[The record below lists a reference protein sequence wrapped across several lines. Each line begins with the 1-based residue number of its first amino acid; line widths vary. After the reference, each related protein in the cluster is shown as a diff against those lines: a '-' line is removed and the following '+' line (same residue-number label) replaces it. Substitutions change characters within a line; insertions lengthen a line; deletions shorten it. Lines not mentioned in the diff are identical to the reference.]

1 LINIVAEKLMNKKV
15 QLQKLIDK
23 YQNDIDYY
31 RSAKYNETQLR
42 TDFLDQLFFVLG
54 WDITNAAGKP
64 TNEREV
70 LVEEGLKAR
79 AGENTKK
86 PDYTFRLFSERKF
99 FLEAKKPS
107 VDVST
112 AIEPALQVRR
122 YGFTA
127 KLKVSVLS
135 NFEYTAIYDCSN
147 QVKETDSVAN
157 SRIKL
162 YHFTELAHKFDEIN
176 NLIGRESVYTGQ
188 FDNQWSEIESK
199 ILRFS
204 VDDLFLKQINDWR
217 LLLAN
222 EFLRLKNGL
231 SEEKLND
238 LVQNYINSIVFL
250 RVCEDRDL
258 EEYETLYHFAQ
269 KKDFQ
274 SLVKKL
280 KSSDKKYNSG
290 LFALEYIDEL
300 INNADSCFWVL
311 IKELYFPRS
320 TYSFSVF
327 SADILGNIYEI
338 FLSEKVRV
346 DEFGNIKIQ
355 PKEEH
360 IDRDVVTTPIHIVKE
375 IIRNTVVEYCKE
387 KSDVE
392 ILNSKFADIACGS
405 GAFIIEVFQSLQD
418 ILIDYYLQND
428 KSKLQQL
435 SEHTYK
441 LKLEVKK
448 EVLCRCIYGID
459 KDYNATKACAF
470 GLLLKLLEG
479 ETKETIGK
487 ITPILPE
494 LDKNILFGNSLIDS
508 GDKVKQDDIFSINP
522 FDLPDYQFDVIVG
535 NPPYMATEHMNQLT
549 PKELDIYKKKYKS
562 AFKQF
567 DKYFLF
573 VERSMQVLK
582 EGGYLGYILPSK
594 FIKVGAGK
602 NLRKLLSD
610 NKYLSKFI
618 SFGSHQVFKNKTTY
632 TCLLFLNKSSHD
644 DFSSYEVKDFK
655 KWFAREDKS
664 FLSSTYQICSLD
676 SDAWVLERKA
686 NDILNLMLLKS
697 KKLGDI
703 VGKSNVANGIQT
715 SANKYYIHKEIKS
728 ENGFVYFEYDGVE
741 YHIEKELT
749 RPYFETN
756 RSGDDSFYT
765 YKDVEPNSFVVYPYK
780 KVGERI
786 QFIEYDELKRHY
798 PKLFEFLHVVKDH
811 LNHKKRSIKPDP
823 TGPNEW
829 YRYGRSQALE
839 NCDVDQK
846 LIVGVLSN
854 GYKYSVDNHRTFV
867 SSGGTAGYSIINV
880 PNDIKY
886 SIYYIQ
892 AILTSKYLEW
902 FASIYGEVF
911 RGGFVARGTKVQ
923 TRMPI
928 PTIDFDDP
936 KQKATHDNISLQQ
949 QSLNRL
955 YDQIQKTGDRK
966 KIVLERQFEQEKI
979 KMDDLIKNMFDLGD
993 LDFEIPAVEDLYK
1006 SL

>member
-1 LINIVAEKLMNKKV
+1 MTKKKL
-15 QLQKLIDK
+15 LQALVDK
-23 YQNDIDYY
+23 YQKDIDFY

-42 TDFLDQLFFVLG
+42 TDFLDQLFSILG

-70 LVEEGLKAR
+70 LVEEGLKAK

-99 FLEAKKPS
+99 FLEAKKPN
-107 VDVST
+107 VNVST

-127 KLKVSVLS
+127 KLKISVLS

-147 QVKETDSVAN
+147 PVKETDTVAN

-162 YHFTELAHKFDEIN
+162 YHFTELVDNFDEIN
-176 NLIGRESVYTGQ
+176 KLVGRESVYTGQ
-188 FDNQWSEIESK
+188 FDNEWLEIENK
-199 ILRFS
+199 ILKFS

-217 LLLAN
+217 LRLAS
-222 EFLRLKNGL
+222 EFLQIKKEL
-231 SEEKLND
+231 SEEELND

-258 EEYETLYHFAQ
+258 EDYETLYHFAQ
-269 KKDFQ
+269 AKDFQ
-274 SLVKKL
+274 SLVNKL

-290 LFALEYIDEL
+290 LFALAYIDEL
-300 INNADSCFWVL
+300 INNADSCIWS
-311 IKELYFPRS
+311 IIEQLYFPQS

-327 SADILGNIYEI
+327 SSDILGNIYEI

-346 DEFGNIKIQ
+346 DEFGNVKIQ

-360 IDRDVVTTPIHIVKE
+360 IDRDVVTTPTHIVKE
-375 IIRNTVVEYCKE
+375 IIRNTVVEYCKD

-418 ILIDYYLQND
+418 ILVDYYLKHD

-441 LKLEVKK
+441 LKLQVKK
-448 EVLCRCIYGID
+448 EILCKCIYGID

-479 ETKETIGK
+479 ESKETIGNT
-487 ITPILPE
+487 TPILPA
-494 LDKNILFGNSLIDS
+494 LDGNILFGNSLIDS
-508 GDKVKQDDIFSINP
+508 KDKVKQEDVCTINP
-522 FDLPDYQFDVIVG
+522 FDLLDHKFDVIVG
-535 NPPYMATEHMNQLT
+535 NPPYMATEHMNQLI
-549 PKELDIYKKKYKS
+549 PKEFEIYKKKYKS

-573 VERSMQVLK
+573 VERSMQALK
-582 EGGYLGYILPSK
+582 QDGYLGYILPSK
-594 FIKVGAGK
+594 FIKVGSGK

-618 SFGSHQVFKNKTTY
+618 SFGSYQVFQNKTTY
-632 TCLLFLNKSSHD
+632 TCLLFLNKADHD
-644 DFSSYEVKDFK
+644 DFSFYEVKDFK
-655 KWFAREDKS
+655 KWLTREDKS
-664 FLSSTYQICSLD
+664 LLSSTYQTSSLD
-676 SDAWVLERKA
+676 SDTWVLEKKT
-686 NDILNLMLLKS
+686 NDILNLMSSKS
-697 KKLGDI
+697 KPLGDI
-703 VGKSNVANGIQT
+703 VGKTNVANGIQT
-715 SANKYYIHKEIKS
+715 SANKYYIHKEIKT
-728 ENGFVYFEYDGVE
+728 ENGFVYFKYDGVV

-756 RSGDDSFYT
+756 RNGEDSFYT
-765 YKDVEPNSFVVYPYK
+765 YKDLEPNSFVVYPYK
-780 KVGERI
+780 KVGNKI
-786 QFIEYDELKRHY
+786 QFIEYDELKLHY
-798 PKLFEFLHVVKDH
+798 PKLFEFLHVVKVH

-854 GYKYSVDNHRTFV
+854 GYKYSIDNHRTFV

-880 PNDIKY
+880 PNDVKY

-892 AILTSKYLEW
+892 AVLTSKYLEW
-902 FASIYGEVF
+902 FASIYGEIF

-936 KQKATHDNISLQQ
+936 KEKATHDKISLQQ

-955 YDQIQKTGDRK
+955 YGQIQKAGDRE
-966 KIVLERQFEQEKI
+966 KIILERQFEQEKA
-979 KMDDLIKNMFDLGD
+979 KMDDLIKDLYDLGD
-993 LDFEIPAVEDLYK
+993 LDSEIPTVEDLYK
-1006 SL
+1006 NL

>member
-1 LINIVAEKLMNKKV
+1 MNKKAHLKALV
-15 QLQKLIDK
+15 DK

-42 TDFLDQLFFVLG
+42 TDFLDQLFSILG

-79 AGENTKK
+79 AGDNTKK

-112 AIEPALQVRR
+112 AIDPAIQVRR

-127 KLKVSVLS
+127 KLKISVLS

-147 QVKETDSVAN
+147 QVKETDSVSN

-162 YHFTELAHKFDEIN
+162 YHFTELVDKFDEIN
-176 NLIGRESVYTGQ
+176 ILIGRESVYTGQ
-188 FDNQWSEIESK
+188 FENEWSEIENK
-199 ILRFS
+199 ILKFS

-217 LLLAN
+217 LRLAN
-222 EFLRLKNGL
+222 EFLQLKNEL

-238 LVQNYINSIVFL
+238 LAQNYINSIVFL

-269 KKDFQ
+269 EKDFK
-274 SLVKKL
+274 SLFKKL
-280 KSSDKKYNSG
+280 KTSDKKYNSG

-300 INNADSCFWVL
+300 INNKNSCIWS
-311 IKELYFPRS
+311 IIEQLYFPKS

-327 SADILGNIYEI
+327 SSDILGNIYEI

-346 DEFGNIKIQ
+346 DELGNVQIQ

-360 IDRDVVTTPIHIVKE
+360 IDRDVVTTPTHIVKE
-375 IIRNTVVEYCKE
+375 IIRNTVVEYCKD
-387 KSDVE
+387 KSDIE

-418 ILIDYYLQND
+418 ILVDYYLQHD

-441 LKLEVKK
+441 LNLEVKK
-448 EVLCRCIYGID
+448 EILCKCIFGID

-479 ETKETIGK
+479 ETKETIGNN
-487 ITPILPE
+487 TPILPAIE
-494 LDKNILFGNSLIDS
+494 TNILFGNSLIDS
-508 GDKVKQDDIFSINP
+508 RDKVKQDDICSINP
-522 FDLPDYQFDVIVG
+522 FELSNYQFDVIVG
-535 NPPYMATEHMNQLT
+535 NPPYMATEHMKQLT
-549 PKELDIYKKKYKS
+549 SKELDIYKKKYKS

-582 EGGYLGYILPSK
+582 DGGYLGYILPSK

-602 NLRKLLSD
+602 KLRKLLAD
-610 NKYLSKFI
+610 NKYLSKFV

-632 TCLLFLNKSSHD
+632 TCLLFLNKADHD
-644 DFSSYEVKDFK
+644 EFSFYEVKDFK
-655 KWFAREDKS
+655 KWLTREDKS
-664 FLSSTYQICSLD
+664 LLSSSYQTSSLD
-676 SDAWVLERKA
+676 SDTWVLEKKT
-686 NDILNLMLLKS
+686 NDILNRMFS
-697 KKLGDI
+697 TSEQLGEI

-728 ENGFVYFEYDGVE
+728 ENGYVYFDYDGVE

-756 RSGDDSFYT
+756 RSGDDSFYS

-780 KVGERI
+780 KVDDRI
-786 QFIEYDELKRHY
+786 QFIEYDDVKRHY
-798 PKLFEFLHVVKDH
+798 PKLFEFLQVVKVH
-811 LNHKKRSIKPDP
+811 LNDKKRSIKPDP
-823 TGPNEW
+823 TGPDEW

-854 GYKYSVDNHRTFV
+854 GYKYSIDNHRTFV
-867 SSGGTAGYSIINV
+867 SSGGTAGYSIVNV
-880 PNDIKY
+880 PNDVKY

-902 FASIYGEVF
+902 FASIYGEIF

-928 PTIDFDDP
+928 PTIYFDKP
-936 KQKATHDNISLQQ
+936 KQKATHDKICLQQ

-955 YDQIQKTGDRK
+955 YGQVQKAGDRE
-966 KIVLERQFEQEKI
+966 KIILERQFEQEKA
-979 KMDDLIKNMFDLGD
+979 KMDDLIKNLFNLGD
-993 LDFEIPAVEDLYK
+993 LDSEIPTVEELYK

>member
-1 LINIVAEKLMNKKV
+1 MNKKT
-15 QLQKLIDK
+15 QLQTLIDK

-42 TDFLDQLFFVLG
+42 TDFLDQLFFILG

-99 FLEAKKPS
+99 FLEAKKPN
-107 VDVST
+107 VDISN
-112 AIEPALQVRR
+112 AIGPALQVRR

-127 KLKVSVLS
+127 KLKISVLS

-147 QVKETDSVAN
+147 PVKEIDSVTN
-157 SRIKL
+157 SRVKI
-162 YHFTELAHKFDEIN
+162 YHYTELIKKFDEIN

-188 FDNQWSEIESK
+188 FENEWLEIENK
-199 ILRFS
+199 ILKFS

-222 EFLRLKNGL
+222 EFLQIKKELTDEN
-231 SEEKLND
+231 LND

-258 EEYETLYHFAQ
+258 EEYETLYHFA
-269 KKDFQ
+269 KEKDFN
-274 SLVKKL
+274 SLVIKL
-280 KSSDKKYNSG
+280 KKSDKKYNSG
-290 LFALEYIDEL
+290 LFSLSYIDEL
-300 INNADSCFWVL
+300 INNDNSCIWSI
-311 IKELYFPRS
+311 IKQLYFPQS

-327 SADILGNIYEI
+327 SSDILGNIYEV
-338 FLSEKVRV
+338 FLSEKVCV
-346 DEFGNIKIQ
+346 DDLGNIRIQ

-360 IDRDVVTTPIHIVKE
+360 IDRDVVTTPTHIVKE
-375 IIRNTVVEYCKE
+375 IIRNTVVKYCQGKT
-387 KSDVE
+387 DVE
-392 ILNSKFADIACGS
+392 IFNSKFADIACGS

-418 ILIDYYLQND
+418 ILVDYYLKND
-428 KSKLQQL
+428 KSKLQQI

-441 LKLEVKK
+441 LKIEVKK
-448 EVLCRCIYGID
+448 DILCKCIYGVD
-459 KDYNATKACAF
+459 KDYNATKACSF
-470 GLLLKLLEG
+470 GLLLKLLES

-487 ITPILPE
+487 TFPILPSLE
-494 LDKNILFGNSLIDS
+494 KNILFGNSLIDS
-508 GDKVKQDDIFSINP
+508 GDKVEHEDICTINP
-522 FDLPDYQFDVIVG
+522 LDLSNYQFDVIVG
-535 NPPYMATEHMNQLT
+535 NPPYMATEHMKQLT
-549 PKELDIYKKKYKS
+549 SKEFDIYKKKYKS

-573 VERSMQVLK
+573 IERSMQVLK

-602 NLRKLLSD
+602 NLRKLLAD

-618 SFGSHQVFKNKTTY
+618 AFGSHQVFRNKTTY
-632 TCLLFLNKSSHD
+632 TCLLFLNKAEHEY
-644 DFSSYEVKDFK
+644 FSFYEVKDFK
-655 KWFAREDKS
+655 KWLTREDKS
-664 FLSSTYQICSLD
+664 LLSSTYQTSSLD
-676 SDAWVLERKA
+676 SDTWVLERKT
-686 NDILNLMLLKS
+686 NDILNLIFSKS
-697 KKLGDI
+697 EQLGEI
-703 VGKSNVANGIQT
+703 LGKSNVANGIQT
-715 SANKYYIHKEIKS
+715 SANKYYVHEVIKS
-728 ENGFVYFEYDGVE
+728 ESDFVYFEYEGIQ
-741 YHIEKELT
+741 YCIEKELT
-749 RPYFETN
+749 RPYFKTN

-765 YKDVEPNSFVVYPYK
+765 YKDVEPNSFVIYPYH
-780 KVGERI
+780 KVGSKI
-786 QFIEYDELKRHY
+786 QLVKYDELKLKY
-798 PKLFEFLHVVKDH
+798 PKLFNFLHVVKDH
-811 LNHKKRSIKPDP
+811 LDDEKRSIKPDP
-823 TGPNEW
+823 EGPNEW

-854 GYKYSVDNHRTFV
+854 GYKYSIDNNRTFV

-880 PNDIKY
+880 PNDVKY

-892 AILTSKYLEW
+892 AVLTSKYLEW
-902 FASIYGEVF
+902 FASVYGEVF

-928 PTIDFDDP
+928 PTIDF
-936 KQKATHDNISLQQ
+936 KEHSQISVHDTISLLQQ
-949 QSLNRL
+949 KLNTL
-955 YDQIQKTGDRK
+955 YGQIQKSNDRD
-966 KIVLERQFEQEKI
+966 KIILERQFEQEKV
-979 KMDDLIKNMFDLGD
+979 KMDNLIKNLFDLGSFD
-993 LDFEIPAVEDLYK
+993 SEIPTVKDLYANF
-1006 SL
+1006 

>member
-1 LINIVAEKLMNKKV
+1 MTKNLEL
-15 QLQKLIDK
+15 QLLVDK
-23 YQNDIDYY
+23 YKNDINYY
-31 RSAKYNETQLR
+31 RSTKYNETQLR
-42 TDFLDQLFFVLG
+42 TDFLDQFFLILG

-79 AGENTKK
+79 VGENTKK

-107 VDVST
+107 VDVSVST
-112 AIEPALQVRR
+112 DPALQVRR

-127 KLKVSVLS
+127 KLKISVLS

-147 QVKETDSVAN
+147 PVKETDSVAN

-162 YHFTELAHKFDEIN
+162 YHYTELVEKFDEIN
-176 NLIGRESVYTGQ
+176 SLIGRESVYTGK
-188 FDNQWSEIESK
+188 FDNEWAGIESK
-199 ILRFS
+199 ILKFS
-204 VDDLFLKQINDWR
+204 VDDLFLRQINDWR
-217 LLLAN
+217 LLLAS
-222 EFLRLKNGL
+222 EFLQIKKELT
-231 SEEKLND
+231 EEKLND
-238 LVQNYINSIVFL
+238 LAQNYINSIVFL

-269 KKDFQ
+269 DKDFH

-280 KSSDKKYNSG
+280 KTSDKKYNSG
-290 LFALEYIDEL
+290 LFSLEYIDEL
-300 INNADSCFWVL
+300 INNADSCIWG
-311 IKELYFPRS
+311 IIEQLYFPQS

-327 SADILGNIYEI
+327 SSDILGNIYEI
-338 FLSEKVRV
+338 FLSEKVRI
-346 DEFGNIKIQ
+346 DEFGNVKIQ

-360 IDRDVVTTPIHIVKE
+360 IDRDVVTTPTHIVKE
-375 IIRNTVVEYCKE
+375 IIRNTVVEYCRD

-392 ILNSKFADIACGS
+392 IFNSKFADIACGS

-418 ILIDYYLQND
+418 ILVDYYLLND
-428 KSKLQQL
+428 RSKLQQL
-435 SEHTYK
+435 SVHTYK

-448 EVLCRCIYGID
+448 EILCKCIYGID
-459 KDYNATKACAF
+459 KDYNATKACSF

-487 ITPILPE
+487 AIPILPPLE
-494 LDKNILFGNSLIDS
+494 ANVLFGNSLVDS
-508 GDKVKQDDIFSINP
+508 GDKVKPEDICSINP
-522 FDLPDYQFDVIVG
+522 FDLSNYQFDVIVG
-535 NPPYMATEHMNQLT
+535 NPPYMATEHMKQLT
-549 PKELDIYKKKYKS
+549 SKELDIYKEKYKS

-582 EGGYLGYILPSK
+582 DGGYLGYILPSK

-602 NLRKLLSD
+602 NLRKLLAD

-618 SFGSHQVFKNKTTY
+618 AFGSHQVFKNKTTY
-632 TCLLFLNKSSHD
+632 TCLLFLNKAKLD
-644 DFSSYEVKDFK
+644 VFSFYEVKDFK
-655 KWFAREDKS
+655 KWLTREDKS
-664 FLSSTYQICSLD
+664 LLSSNYQTSSLD
-676 SDAWVLERKA
+676 SDTWVLEKKT
-686 NDILNLMLLKS
+686 NDILSLLFSKS
-697 KKLGDI
+697 EQLGEI

-728 ENGFVYFEYDGVE
+728 ENGFIYFEYDDNQ
-741 YHIEKELT
+741 YYIEKELT

-756 RSGDDSFYT
+756 RSGDDNFYT

-780 KVGERI
+780 KVGSKV
-786 QFIEYDELKRHY
+786 QFIEYDELKLNY
-798 PKLFEFLHVVKDH
+798 PKLFEFLHVVKGYLDD
-811 LNHKKRSIKPDP
+811 KKRSIKPEP

-829 YRYGRSQALE
+829 YKYGRSQALE

-854 GYKYSVDNHRTFV
+854 GYKYSIDNNRTFV

-880 PNDIKY
+880 PNDVQY
-886 SIYYIQ
+886 SICYIQ
-892 AILTSKYLEW
+892 AVLTSKYLEW
-902 FASIYGEVF
+902 FASIYGEIF

-928 PTIDFDDP
+928 PTIDFNDP
-936 KQKATHDNISLQQ
+936 KQKNVHDTISQHQQ
-949 QSLNRL
+949 KLNTL
-955 YDQIQKTGDRK
+955 YGQIKKSSDRET
-966 KIVLERQFEQEKI
+966 IILERQFEQEKI
-979 KMDDLIKNMFDLGD
+979 KMDNLIKNLFDLGD
-993 LDFEIPAVEDLYK
+993 LDSEIPTVEDLYAN
-1006 SL
+1006 L

>member
-1 LINIVAEKLMNKKV
+1 MNKQT
-15 QLQKLIDK
+15 QLKTLVDK
-23 YQNDIDYY
+23 YQNDIKYY
-31 RSAKYNETQLR
+31 RSDKYNETQLR
-42 TDFLDQLFFVLG
+42 TDFLDQLFLILG
-54 WDITNAAGKP
+54 WDITNAAGKS

-70 LVEEGLKAR
+70 LVEEGLKVR

-107 VDVST
+107 VDVSS
-112 AIEPALQVRR
+112 AIDPALQVRR

-147 QVKETDSVAN
+147 QVQETDSVAN

-162 YHFTELAHKFDEIN
+162 YHFTELVDKFDEIN
-176 NLIGRESVYTGQ
+176 NLIGRESVYSGR
-188 FDNQWSEIESK
+188 FDDEWSEIESK

-204 VDDLFLKQINDWR
+204 VDDLFLKQISDWR

-222 EFLRLKNGL
+222 EFLQMKNRL

-238 LVQNYINSIVFL
+238 LAQNYINSIVFL

-269 KKDFQ
+269 KKDYQ

-300 INNADSCFWVL
+300 INNTDSCIWS
-311 IKELYFPRS
+311 IIEQLYFPQS

-327 SADILGNIYEI
+327 SSDILGNIYEI

-346 DEFGNIKIQ
+346 DEYGNVKIQ

-360 IDRDVVTTPIHIVKE
+360 IDRDVVTTPTHIVKE
-375 IIRNTVVEYCKE
+375 IIRNTVVEYCKG

-418 ILIDYYLQND
+418 ILVDYYLQND

-441 LKLEVKK
+441 LKFEIKK
-448 EVLCRCIYGID
+448 EVLCKCIYGID

-487 ITPILPE
+487 KTPILPA
-494 LDKNILFGNSLIDS
+494 LDTNILFGNSLIDN
-508 GDKVKQDDIFSINP
+508 GDKVRQEDVFSINP
-522 FDLPDYQFDVIVG
+522 FDLPNHQFDVIVG
-535 NPPYMATEHMNQLT
+535 NPPYMATEHMIQLT
-549 PKELDIYKKKYKS
+549 SKEMEIYKKKYKS

-573 VERSMQVLK
+573 IERSMQILK

-594 FIKVGAGK
+594 FIKVGSGK

-618 SFGSHQVFKNKTTY
+618 YFGSHQIFKNKTTY
-632 TCLLFLNKSSHD
+632 TCLLFLNKADHD
-644 DFSSYEVKDFK
+644 DFSFYEVKDLK
-655 KWFAREDKS
+655 KWLTREDKYL
-664 FLSSTYQICSLD
+664 LSSIYQANSLD
-676 SDAWVLERKA
+676 SDTWVLEKKT
-686 NDILNLMLLKS
+686 NDILKLMFS
-697 KKLGDI
+697 RSEQLGNI
-703 VGKSNVANGIQT
+703 VGKNNVANGIQT

-728 ENGFVYFEYDGVE
+728 ENGFIYFEYDGVI

-756 RSGDDSFYT
+756 RSGDDYFYT
-765 YKDVEPNSFVVYPYK
+765 YKDIEPNSFVIYPYK
-780 KVGERI
+780 KVSERI
-786 QFIEYDELKRHY
+786 QFIEYDILKYRY
-798 PKLFEFLHVVKDH
+798 PKLFEFLHVVKVH
-811 LNHKKRSIKPDP
+811 LNDKKRSIKPDP

-839 NCDVDQK
+839 NCDVEQK
-846 LIVGVLSN
+846 LIVGILSN
-854 GYKYSVDNHRTFV
+854 GYKYSIDNHRTFV
-867 SSGGTAGYSIINV
+867 SSGGTAGYSIINIS
-880 PNDIKY
+880 NDVKY

-892 AILTSKYLEW
+892 AVLTSKYLEW
-902 FASIYGEVF
+902 FASIYGEIF
-911 RGGFVARGTKVQ
+911 RGGFVARGTKIQ

-936 KQKATHDNISLQQ
+936 KEKATHDKISLQQ
-949 QSLNRL
+949 QSLNKL
-955 YDQIQKTGDRK
+955 YSQVQKAGDRD
-966 KIVLERQFEQEKI
+966 KIILERQFEQEKA
-979 KMDDLIKNMFDLGD
+979 KMDDLIKNLFNLGD
-993 LDFEIPAVEDLYK
+993 LDSEIPTVEDLYAN
-1006 SL
+1006 L

>member
-1 LINIVAEKLMNKKV
+1 MNKQT
-15 QLQKLIDK
+15 QLKALVDK
-23 YQNDIDYY
+23 YQNNIDYY
-31 RSAKYNETQLR
+31 RSTKYNETQLR
-42 TDFLDQLFFVLG
+42 TDFLDQFFLILG
-54 WDITNAAGKP
+54 WDITNVAGKP

-79 AGENTKK
+79 VGENTKK

-107 VDVST
+107 IDVST
-112 AIEPALQVRR
+112 AIDPALQVRR

-127 KLKVSVLS
+127 KLKISVLS
-135 NFEYTAIYDCSN
+135 NFEYTAIYDCSS

-162 YHFTELAHKFDEIN
+162 YHFTELVDNIDEIN

-188 FDNQWSEIESK
+188 FDNEWSEIESK

-217 LLLAN
+217 LLLAY
-222 EFLRLKNGL
+222 EFLQIKNEL
-231 SEEKLND
+231 SEENLND
-238 LVQNYINSIVFL
+238 LAQNYINSIVFL

-258 EEYETLYHFAQ
+258 EEYETLYHFA
-269 KKDFQ
+269 KEKDFH
-274 SLVKKL
+274 SLVNKL

-300 INNADSCFWVL
+300 INNTESCIWS
-311 IKELYFPRS
+311 IIEQLYFPQS

-327 SADILGNIYEI
+327 SSDILGNIYEI
-338 FLSEKVRV
+338 FLSEKVRI
-346 DEFGNIKIQ
+346 DALGNIKIQ

-360 IDRDVVTTPIHIVKE
+360 IDRDVVTTPTHIVKE
-375 IIRNTVVEYCKE
+375 IIRNTVVEFCKD

-392 ILNSKFADIACGS
+392 IFNSKFADIACGS

-418 ILIDYYLQND
+418 ILVDYYLQND

-435 SEHTYK
+435 SIHTYK
-441 LKLEVKK
+441 LKLEIKK
-448 EVLCRCIYGID
+448 EILCKCIYGID

-470 GLLLKLLEG
+470 GLLLKLLED

-487 ITPILPE
+487 ITPILPA

-508 GDKVKQDDIFSINP
+508 DDTVKQEDICSINP
-522 FDLPDYQFDVIVG
+522 FDLPDHQFDVIVG
-535 NPPYMATEHMNQLT
+535 NPPYMATEHMNQLI
-549 PKELDIYKKKYKS
+549 PKELDIYKKKYQS

-573 VERSMQVLK
+573 IERSMQVLK

-602 NLRKLLSD
+602 NLRKLLSN

-618 SFGSHQVFKNKTTY
+618 SFGSHQIFKNKTTY
-632 TCLLFLNKSSHD
+632 TCLLFLNKAAHD
-644 DFSSYEVKDFK
+644 DFSFYEVKDFK
-655 KWFAREDKS
+655 KWLTREDKS
-664 FLSSTYQICSLD
+664 LLSSTYQTSSLD
-676 SDAWVLERKA
+676 SDTWVLEKKT
-686 NDILNLMLLKS
+686 NDILDLMFSKS
-697 KKLGDI
+697 EPLGDI

-728 ENGFVYFEYDGVE
+728 ENGFIYFEYDGVI

-786 QFIEYDELKRHY
+786 HFIEYDDLKLHY
-798 PKLFEFLHVVKDH
+798 PKLFEFLHVVKVH
-811 LNHKKRSIKPDP
+811 LDNKKRSIKPDP
-823 TGPNEW
+823 IGPNEW

-854 GYKYSVDNHRTFV
+854 GYKYSIDNHRTFV

-880 PNDIKY
+880 SNDVKY

-892 AILTSKYLEW
+892 AVLTSKYLEW
-902 FASIYGEVF
+902 FASIYGEIF

-928 PTIDFDDP
+928 PTIDFDDC
-936 KQKATHDNISLQQ
+936 KDKATHDKISLQQ
-949 QSLNRL
+949 QSLNKL
-955 YDQIQKTGDRK
+955 YGQIQKAGDRE
-966 KIVLERQFEQEKI
+966 KIILERQFEQEKAQ
-979 KMDDLIKNMFDLGD
+979 MDDLIKSLFDLGD
-993 LDFEIPAVEDLYK
+993 LDSEIPTVEELYK
-1006 SL
+1006 NL

>member
-1 LINIVAEKLMNKKV
+1 MDKKV

-23 YQNDIDYY
+23 YQNDINYH

-42 TDFLDQLFFVLG
+42 TDFLDQLFFILG
-54 WDITNAAGKP
+54 WDITNTAGKP

-79 AGENTKK
+79 ASENTKK

-107 VDVST
+107 VDIST
-112 AIEPALQVRR
+112 AIDPALQVRR

-127 KLKVSVLS
+127 KLKISVLS

-147 QVKETDSVAN
+147 PVKETDSVAN

-162 YHFTELAHKFDEIN
+162 YHFTELVDNFDEIN

-188 FDNQWSEIESK
+188 FDNEWSEIESK
-199 ILRFS
+199 ILKFS
-204 VDDLFLKQINDWR
+204 IDDLFLKQINDWR

-222 EFLRLKNGL
+222 DFLQIKNEL

-238 LVQNYINSIVFL
+238 LAQNYINSIVFL

-258 EEYETLYHFAQ
+258 EEYETLYHFSQ

-280 KSSDKKYNSG
+280 KSADKKYNSG
-290 LFALEYIDEL
+290 LFSLEYIDEL
-300 INNADSCFWVL
+300 IHNANSCIWN
-311 IKELYFPRS
+311 IIEQLYFPRS

-327 SADILGNIYEI
+327 SSDILGNIYEI
-338 FLSEKVRV
+338 FLSEKIRI
-346 DEFGNIKIQ
+346 DEFGKISIQ

-360 IDRDVVTTPIHIVKE
+360 IDRDVVTTPTHIVKE
-375 IIRNTVVEYCKE
+375 IIRNTVVEYCKG
-387 KSDVE
+387 KSDIE

-418 ILIDYYLQND
+418 ILVDYYLQND

-435 SEHTYK
+435 SKHTYK
-441 LKLEVKK
+441 LKLEEKK
-448 EVLCRCIYGID
+448 EILCKCIYGID
-459 KDYNATKACAF
+459 KDYNATKACTF

-479 ETKETIGK
+479 ETKETIGNK
-487 ITPILPE
+487 TPILPT

-508 GDKVKQDDIFSINP
+508 SDKIEQKDICLINP
-522 FDLPDYQFDVIVG
+522 FDLTDYNFDVIVG
-535 NPPYMATEHMNQLT
+535 NPPYMATEHMSQLT
-549 PKELDIYKKKYKS
+549 SKELDIYKNKYKS

-573 VERSMQVLK
+573 VERSIQILK
-582 EGGYLGYILPSK
+582 DGGRLGYILPSK

-602 NLRKLLSD
+602 NLRKILSD
-610 NKYLSKFI
+610 NKYLYKFI

-632 TCLLFLNKSSHD
+632 TCLLFLNKSNLD
-644 DFSSYEVKDFK
+644 DFHFYEVKDFK
-655 KWFAREDKS
+655 KWLTREDKS
-664 FLSSTYQICSLD
+664 ILSSTYQTSSLD
-676 SDAWVLERKA
+676 SDTWVLEKKT
-686 NDILNLMLLKS
+686 NDILNLIFSKS
-697 KKLGDI
+697 KHLGDI

-728 ENGFVYFEYDGVE
+728 ENGFVYFEYDGIE
-741 YHIEKELT
+741 YHIEKEVT

-765 YKDVEPNSFVVYPYK
+765 YKDVEPNSFVVYPYR
-780 KVGERI
+780 KVDGKI
-786 QFIEYDELKRHY
+786 QFIEYDDLKRNY
-798 PKLFEFLHVVKDH
+798 PKLYDFLHVVKVY
-811 LNHKKRSIKPDP
+811 LNDKKRSIKPDP

-854 GYKYSVDNHRTFV
+854 GYKYSIDNHRTFV

-880 PNDIKY
+880 PNNVKY

-902 FASIYGEVF
+902 FASIYGEIF

-928 PTIDFDDP
+928 PTIDFHDP
-936 KQKATHDNISLQQ
+936 KQKATHDKISLQQ

-955 YDQIQKTGDRK
+955 YSQVQKSGDRN
-966 KIVLERQFEQEKI
+966 KIILERQFEQEKA
-979 KMDDLIKNMFDLGD
+979 KMDDFVKSLFDLGD
-993 LDFEIPAVEDLYK
+993 LDSEIPTVEDLYK
-1006 SL
+1006 NL